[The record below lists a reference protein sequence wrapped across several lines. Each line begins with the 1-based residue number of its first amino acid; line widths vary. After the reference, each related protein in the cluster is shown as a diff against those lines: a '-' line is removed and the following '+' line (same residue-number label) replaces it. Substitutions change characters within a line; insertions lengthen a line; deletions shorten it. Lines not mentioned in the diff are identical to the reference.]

1 LRVFSGLGLVA
12 VATLIVGGALAFP
25 EHSLADPPAFTG
37 VPANVLVEADPSG
50 GAEVDFTKPT
60 ATSDG
65 RYASVDCDWDPGDHF
80 PVGTTTVTC
89 WASDPETDEES
100 GVSFSIRVLPHAQE
114 RSSSG
119 AVEALLYY
127 TKVRNTPGQIATNV
141 RLTIIRQ
148 GTIVHHAAVPSYPT
162 RFATTV
168 NPAGFGTR
176 RSLRVLDLDGDSEPE
191 VLLDLYWGGAH
202 CCFWSN
208 VYRYSGA
215 SYQRH
220 THFWGDPF
228 YRLADLNHDGKQEF
242 ISADGRFA
250 YRFSAFAFSGFPIQI
265 WSYQGGSFSDVTR
278 RYPGLI
284 RRDAAKHWRAYGRL
298 QHRHYEVGGALAAWA
313 ADKYQLHQRRAASK
327 TLAAIARS
335 GQLTSNYRP
344 SVYLRQLKRFLARLD
359 YIRSGSP

>member
-1 LRVFSGLGLVA
+1 LRAYSGLGLVA
-12 VATLIVGGALAFP
+12 VATLIVGGVLAFP
-25 EHSLADPPAFTG
+25 ERSLADPPAFTG
-37 VPANVLVEADPSG
+37 VPANVLVEADASG
-50 GAEVDFTKPT
+50 SAEVNFTKPT
-60 ATSDG
+60 ATDDG
-65 RYASVDCDWDPGDHF
+65 GYASVDCNWHPGDRF

-89 WASDPETDEES
+89 WAGDTETDEES
-100 GVSFSIRVLPHAQE
+100 EVSFSIRVLPHAQE

-119 AVEALLYY
+119 AVKALLYY
-127 TKVRNTPGQIATNV
+127 TRVRDTPGQIAKNV
-141 RLTIIRQ
+141 RLKIIRQ
-148 GTIVHHAAVPSYPT
+148 GTIVHQAAVPRYPA
-162 RFATTV
+162 RFETTV

-228 YRLADLNHDGKQEF
+228 YRLADLNHDGRQEF

-250 YRFSAFAFSGFPIQI
+250 YAFSAFAFSGFPIQI

-284 RRDAAKHWRAYGRL
+284 RQDAARQWRAFGRL
-298 QHRHYEVGGALAAWA
+298 RRQHYEVGGVLAAWA
-313 ADKYQLHQRRAASK
+313 ADKYQLHQGRAASK
-327 TLAAIARS
+327 KLAAIARS
-335 GQLTSNYRP
+335 GELTSNYRP
-344 SVYLRQLKRFLARLD
+344 SVYLRQLKHFLARLG
-359 YIRSGSP
+359 YFR